1 MGGYLL
7 QRVAF
12 PTAGT
17 TNQQILATVY
27 VKNLPAHVSL
37 KAEFSP
43 EQAADLGLAV
53 TVTGPT
59 REPDPSVLV
68 VQCRS
73 EQGKAKQPTAALWSE
88 SASRPQEL
96 GQVLVTSQVKTSWT
110 DTFSCSTGL
119 SERGETA
126 TAVLKGQDVNLSL
139 PILEQNPNGPASL
152 AAAPLYAETAS
163 TGGSIAN
170 LVEVPGTPG
179 SPCPA
184 ASPPASSP

>member
-12 PTAGT
+12 PAAGA

-37 KAEFSP
+37 KSEFSP
-43 EQAADLGLAV
+43 KQAADLRLAV

-59 REPDPSVLV
+59 KEPDPSVLV

-96 GQVLVTSQVKTSWT
+96 GKVLVTSQVKTSWT
-110 DTFSCSTGL
+110 DIFSCYTGL
-119 SERGETA
+119 SEHGETA
-126 TAVLKGQDVNLSL
+126 TAVLEGQDVKRNAIRRSCR
-139 PILEQNPNGPASL
+139 
-152 AAAPLYAETAS
+152 AARSRSTAFRLRWRRRRPWR
-163 TGGSIAN
+163 A
-170 LVEVPGTPG
+170 
-179 SPCPA
+179 
-184 ASPPASSP
+184 